1 MSSPEQK
8 KKNHVKHTG
17 LEPNGLYSVHTG
29 KNIEN
34 TQWVK
39 WRNNGGHGFSAE
51 DVNAQA
57 DRLHFAKVEVVGRS
71 NEKDGADR
79 IVSFGR
85 KTTAIQTK
93 YYQTAEASIDAAFDV
108 QTGIYRY
115 NGQVIEVPKD
125 QYEDA
130 IKKMADKIRAGNVP
144 GVSDPEKAESLL
156 KSGSVTYAQAKNITK
171 AGNIDSLK
179 FDITEQSVV
188 STCAL
193 GISFVISFASCK
205 WNGMDTKQ
213 ALRLSGINAATSG
226 AFTMCA
232 GILTRQFLRTQLGR
246 NLAACSTK
254 SAKTIVNQIYKT
266 DLGKKTIN
274 NLASAIAGK
283 GLTGAAAK
291 NVVTKLARSTW
302 PVTIC
307 MTALTAM
314 PDLYRAAIARNISWQ
329 QFLKNLSV
337 NIIGAVG
344 GIAGASAG
352 AALGAAIGCKISPK
366 AGTAIGGAVG
376 GFVGGMAGGIGSSK
390 FASYVTDRICEDDS
404 VQMHRIIQEIVP
416 RLSSEYLIS
425 EDEFLQIQDEIQSL
439 TNIKWLRKMYFSGV
453 KGTRTGEATIFRAEF
468 AYRELSP
475 IFEQVAAKRAPISVP
490 TDKEIIHEFRW
501 ISFRLLIE
509 SIINSF
515 ARFLGINRNM
525 LELD

>member
-266 DLGKKTIN
+266 DLGKKP
-274 NLASAIAGK
+274 L
-283 GLTGAAAK
+283 
-291 NVVTKLARSTW
+291 
-302 PVTIC
+302 
-307 MTALTAM
+307 
-314 PDLYRAAIARNISWQ
+314 
-329 QFLKNLSV
+329 
-337 NIIGAVG
+337 II
-344 GIAGASAG
+344 
-352 AALGAAIGCKISPK
+352 
-366 AGTAIGGAVG
+366 
-376 GFVGGMAGGIGSSK
+376 
-390 FASYVTDRICEDDS
+390 
-404 VQMHRIIQEIVP
+404 
-416 RLSSEYLIS
+416 
-425 EDEFLQIQDEIQSL
+425 
-439 TNIKWLRKMYFSGV
+439 
-453 KGTRTGEATIFRAEF
+453 
-468 AYRELSP
+468 
-475 IFEQVAAKRAPISVP
+475 
-490 TDKEIIHEFRW
+490 
-501 ISFRLLIE
+501 
-509 SIINSF
+509 
-515 ARFLGINRNM
+515 
-525 LELD
+525 

>member
-1 MSSPEQK
+1 MPKPKQK
-8 KKNHVKHTG
+8 EKNYLENVGHVADG
-17 LEPNGLYSVHTG
+17 QYSVHTG
-29 KNIEN
+29 KSIEN
-34 TQWVK
+34 TQWAK
-39 WRNNGGHGFSAE
+39 WRGTGGHGFGAE

-57 DRLHFAKVEVVGRS
+57 DRLHFAKVDVVGRS

-79 IVSFGR
+79 IVNYGR
-85 KTTAIQTK
+85 ETTAIQTK
-93 YYQTAEASIDAAFDV
+93 YYQTAKASIDAAFDS

-130 IKKMADKIRAGNVP
+130 IKKMAEKISAGNVP
-144 GVSDPEKAESLL
+144 GVSDPQKAESLL
-156 KSGSVTYAQAKNITK
+156 KSGSVTYAQAKNIAK

-179 FDITEQSVV
+179 FDIIEQSVV

-246 NLAACSTK
+246 NLAAYSTK
-254 SAKTIVNQIYKT
+254 SAKAIVNQICKT
-266 DLGKKTIN
+266 DLGEKAIN

-283 GLTGAAAK
+283 GLTGVAAK

-302 PVTIC
+302 LVTIC
-307 MTALTAM
+307 MTALSAM

-329 QFLKNLSV
+329 QFLKTLSV
-337 NIIGAVG
+337 NIVGAIG
-344 GIAGASAG
+344 GIAGTSAG

-376 GFVGGMAGGIGSSK
+376 GFAGGMAGGIGSSK
-390 FASYVTDRICEDDS
+390 FASYVANLICEDDS
-404 VQMHRIIQEIVP
+404 VQMHRIIQEVVP
-416 RLSSEYLIS
+416 RLSSEYLVS

-439 TNIKWLRKMYFSGV
+439 TNARWLRKMYFAGI
-453 KGTRTGEATIFRAEF
+453 KGSKADEATILRTEY
-468 AYRELSP
+468 AYSELYP
-475 IFEQVAAKRAPISVP
+475 IFEKAAAKRAPISVP
-490 TDKEIIHEFRW
+490 ADKVIISEFRW
-501 ISFRLLIE
+501 IRFRLLIE
-509 SIINSF
+509 SFMNSV
-515 ARFLGINRNM
+515 ARFIGIKHTV

>member
-1 MSSPEQK
+1 MSRSKQK
-8 KKNHVKHTG
+8 KTHIEHVG
-17 LEPNGLYSVHTG
+17 NEANGPYSVYTG
-29 KNIEN
+29 KSIEN
-34 TQWVK
+34 TQWAK
-39 WRNNGGHGFSAE
+39 WRGTGGHGFGAE

-79 IVSFGR
+79 IVNCGR
-85 KTTAIQTK
+85 QTTAIQTK
-93 YYQTAEASIDAAFDV
+93 YYQTAEASIDAAFDT

-130 IKKMADKIRAGNVP
+130 IKKMAEKIRAGNVP
-144 GVSDPEKAESLL
+144 GVSDPQKAESLL

-179 FDITEQSVV
+179 FDIIEQSVV

-266 DLGKKTIN
+266 DLGKKAIN

-337 NIIGAVG
+337 NIVGAVG

-390 FASYVTDRICEDDS
+390 FASYVSDRIFEDDS
-404 VQMHRIIQEIVP
+404 VQMHRIIQEVVP
-416 RLSSEYLIS
+416 RLSSEYLVS

-439 TNIKWLRKMYFSGV
+439 TDIKWLRKMYFSGV
-453 KGTRTGEATIFRAEF
+453 KGTRTGEATRFRAEY
-468 AYRELSP
+468 AYSELSP
-475 IFEQVAAKRAPISVP
+475 IFEKAAAKRAPISVP
-490 TDKEIIHEFRW
+490 TDKEIIREFRW
-501 ISFRLLIE
+501 ISFRLLMQ
-509 SIINSF
+509 SF
-515 ARFLGINRNM
+515 MHSVARFLGIKRNM